1 MQLYCSMLGVI
12 YQTQTEHLSFFIIA
26 LTYSAICLFSF
37 INLTYVRD
45 FDALQINITPI
56 ILSIAAII
64 ALNRQFDLTLLGL
77 ALALLGDSYCALRFK
92 DNSDKIKYTPIEE
105 FAK

>member
-1 MQLYCSMLGVI
+1 M
-12 YQTQTEHLSFFIIA
+12 
-26 LTYSAICLFSF
+26 
-37 INLTYVRD
+37 
-45 FDALQINITPI
+45 

>member
-1 MQLYCSMLGVI
+1 MLGVI
-12 YQTQTEHLSFFIIA
+12 YQTEHLAFFIIA

-56 ILSIAAII
+56 ILSITAII
-64 ALNRQFDLTLLGL
+64 ALNRQFDFTLMGLTF
-77 ALALLGDSYCALRFK
+77 ALLGDSYCALRFK
-92 DNSDKIKYTPIEE
+92 DNSAKIKYSPIEE